1 MRLIIYTGKGGVGKT
16 SVSAATARKMAAKGY
31 RTLVMSTD
39 SAHSLAD
46 SMEVELNGEI
56 KNISKNLD
64 AFEIDITK
72 EMESRWKEI
81 EDYIMTFMTSQGM
94 GDISAKE
101 MAILPG
107 MELIAALFYV
117 LDFDK
122 NDKYDVL
129 VMDTAPTAETLRLL
143 SFPDV
148 SQWYINKL
156 FGLFKKLIGLA
167 RFTVGRLMDIPL
179 PSKEVLNSL
188 GDIKDRMT
196 EVKGILED
204 PKKTTIRLV
213 VNPERMV
220 ISETKRAYSYLCLYG
235 LTVEALVINRVYP
248 ESTDGYFQ
256 GKLEEQKKYLE
267 EIHHAFDPMKM
278 MYSYLMPNEILGSD
292 RLDHMGD
299 MIFGEGDP
307 SEIYATE
314 SPMRFVTVDGVDE
327 LIMKLP
333 FAEKGDIELYKTKED
348 TVVVQV
354 GSHRRNVTLPLT
366 MTKSKLLGAEMRDDS
381 LVVKF
386 EREVKE

>member
-16 SVSAATARKMAAKGY
+16 SVSAATARKLAEKGH

-46 SMEVELNGEI
+46 SLEMEIGGDI
-56 KNISKNLD
+56 KNVMKNLD
-64 AFEIDITK
+64 ALEIDITK
-72 EMESRWKEI
+72 EMETRWNEI
-81 EDYIMTFMTSQGM
+81 GEYIKLFMSSQGM
-94 GDISAKE
+94 SELSAKE

-148 SQWYINKL
+148 SQWYINRL
-156 FGLFKKLIGLA
+156 YGLMKKLIGLA

-179 PSKEVLNSL
+179 PSKQVLESL
-188 GDIKDRMT
+188 EDIKDRMA
-196 EVKGILED
+196 EVKTILED

-213 VNPERMV
+213 ANPERMV
-220 ISETKRAYSYLCLYG
+220 INETKRAYSYLCLYG
-235 LTVEALVINRVYP
+235 LTVECLVVNRVYP
-248 ESTDGYFQ
+248 DDVSGYFKD
-256 GKLEEQKKYLE
+256 KLKEQAEYMDM
-267 EIHHAFDPMKM
+267 IHQAFDPMKM
-278 MYSYLMPNEILGSD
+278 MYAYLMPTEIVGSGKLDKMGEMIFEGSD
-292 RLDHMGD
+292 P
-299 MIFGEGDP
+299 IEV
-307 SEIYATE
+307 YATE
-314 SPMRFVTVDGVDE
+314 SPMKFVTVDGVHE

-333 FAEKGDIELYKTKED
+333 FAEKGDVELYKSKED
-348 TVVVQV
+348 TVIVQV
-354 GSHRRNVTLPLT
+354 GSHRRNVSLPLAL
-366 MTKSKLLGAEMRDDS
+366 TKSKLMGAEMRDGT

-386 EREVKE
+386 EKGSK

>member
-16 SVSAATARKMAAKGY
+16 SVSAATARKLAAKGH

-46 SMEVELNGEI
+46 SLEVDLSNGEI

-72 EMESRWKEI
+72 EMETRWKEI
-81 EDYIMTFMTSQGM
+81 EEYIMLFMSSQGM
-94 GDISAKE
+94 SDISAKE

-117 LDFDK
+117 LDFEK
-122 NDKYDVL
+122 NKKYDVL

-148 SQWYINKL
+148 SQWYINK
-156 FGLFKKLIGLA
+156 FYGLLKKLIGLA

-179 PSKEVLNSL
+179 PSKEVLDSL
-188 GDIKDRMT
+188 EDIKDRMS
-196 EVKGILED
+196 EVKAVLED

-220 ISETKRAYSYLCLYG
+220 INETKRAYSYLCLYG
-235 LTVEALVINRVYP
+235 LTVEALIINRVYP
-248 ESTDGYFQ
+248 DNMDGYF
-256 GKLEEQKKYLE
+256 KDKMEEQKEYMQM
-267 EIHHAFDPMKM
+267 IHDAFDPMKM
-278 MYSYLMPNEILGSD
+278 MSAKLMPKEMLGPD
-292 RLDHMGD
+292 RLDQMAD
-299 MIFGEGDP
+299 MIFGNSDP
-307 SEIYATE
+307 SEVYATE
-314 SPMRFVTVDGVDE
+314 SPLKFTTVDGVDE
-327 LIMKLP
+327 MIMKIP
-333 FAEKGDIELYKTKED
+333 FAEKGDIDLYKTKED
-348 TVVVQV
+348 TVIVQV
-354 GSHRRNVTLPLT
+354 GSHRRNVSLPLSLS
-366 MTKSKLLGAEMRDDS
+366 KAKLLGAEMRDGT

-386 EREVKE
+386 QR